1 MLYARR
7 ITMTGPLRSILF
19 VPATRPDRFAKAEG
33 AGADAVVFDLEDSVA
48 VDRKEQARQAVASW
62 LASAAPAPLA
72 RIVRINAASTP
83 AFRDDLDW
91 LATITAPDA
100 IMLPKAHDSWAID
113 HVASAS
119 PKTAVIPLI
128 ETARGVLN
136 AFAMTAA
143 KAAMPALAF
152 GADDLTAE
160 VGVPRTVDGEELLLA
175 RSQVVLAATAI
186 GAEAIDGIIAD
197 IGNDDLLRRDAR
209 RARALGFRGKL
220 AIHPSQVPIINEV
233 FSPTTEEVARAR
245 RIIEAYDAALARGDG
260 VLQLDG
266 RMVDTPMVVR
276 AQKVV
281 ALARRIEERI

>member
-1 MLYARR
+1 
-7 ITMTGPLRSILF
+7 MTRLFRSLLF
-19 VPATRPDRFAKAEG
+19 VPGTRPDRFGKAEA
-33 AGADAVVFDLEDSVA
+33 AGADAVVFDLEDSVTA
-48 VDRKEQARQAVASW
+48 DRKEDARQAVARW
-62 LASAAPAPLA
+62 LTTPAAPATA

-91 LATITAPDA
+91 LATVAGLEA

-119 PKTAVIPLI
+119 PGAPVIPLI

-143 KAAMPALAF
+143 KAEMPALVF

-160 VGVPRTVDGEELLLA
+160 LGVARTVDGEELLFA
-175 RSQVVLAATAI
+175 RSQIVLAATAI
-186 GAEAIDGIIAD
+186 GADAIDGIVAD

-220 AIHPSQVPIINEV
+220 AVHPSQVSIINEV
-233 FSPTTEEVARAR
+233 FSPTAEEVDRAR
-245 RIIEAYDAALARGDG
+245 RIIEAYDTAVAGGEG
-260 VLQLDG
+260 VLRLDG
-266 RMVDTPMVVR
+266 RMVDAPMVAR
-276 AQKVV
+276 ARNVV
-281 ALARRIEERI
+281 ALARRIEKRI